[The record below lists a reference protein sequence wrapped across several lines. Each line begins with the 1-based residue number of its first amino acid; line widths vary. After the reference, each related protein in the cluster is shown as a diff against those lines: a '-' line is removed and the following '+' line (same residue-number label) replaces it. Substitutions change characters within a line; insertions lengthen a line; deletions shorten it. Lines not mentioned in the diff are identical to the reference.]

1 MPRMKALAVVEVQLM
16 LAMPVP
22 LAESGT
28 VAVGL
33 KGWQVRPEGTVSPRA
48 TGPTK
53 LNVLVRVIEEEID
66 VLVAPLGDVAL
77 IVKSPTWTV
86 DAAEGEAG
94 AGEPAPVIVTP
105 YVPGAVDGKVP

>member
-1 MPRMKALAVVEVQLM
+1 VRRGTRRANPVDAHDEGVSGSEVQLM

-22 LAESGT
+22 FAESGT

-48 TGPTK
+48 TEPTK

-77 IVKSPTWTV
+77 IEKSPT
-86 DAAEGEAG
+86 
-94 AGEPAPVIVTP
+94 
-105 YVPGAVDGKVP
+105 

>member
-1 MPRMKALAVVEVQLM
+1 LMPTMKALAVVEVQLM

-22 LAESGT
+22 FAESGT

-48 TGPTK
+48 TEPTK

-77 IVKSPTWTV
+77 IEKSPT
-86 DAAEGEAG
+86 
-94 AGEPAPVIVTP
+94 
-105 YVPGAVDGKVP
+105 